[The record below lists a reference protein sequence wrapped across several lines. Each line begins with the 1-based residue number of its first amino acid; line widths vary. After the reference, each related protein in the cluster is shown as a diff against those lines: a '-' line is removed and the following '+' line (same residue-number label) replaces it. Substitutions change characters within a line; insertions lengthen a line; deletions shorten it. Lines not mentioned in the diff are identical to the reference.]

1 VADGVIQVPPDSTGA
16 KTRTRTRVVGANTVH
31 EQYIAQSADPTY
43 YVWSTP
49 AACAQNRQVLSLLN
63 TSATQVIKVRKLF
76 LINAQLTAVTGVG
89 LQYDVKRISTLT
101 GGTAIT
107 PNPADTAD
115 GALSGFTCAAGG
127 TVTEGVLLYSWYT
140 MNDEI
145 GVTAAAAVGGY
156 LQASISMQPE
166 GNEVKELNLRNGEGF
181 TVKQITNST
190 VGSYGA
196 LAVVTVEAI

>member
-1 VADGVIQVPPDSTGA
+1 VADSLVQVPPDSTGA
-16 KTRTRTRVVGANTVH
+16 KMRTRTRVIGGNTVH
-31 EQYIAQSADPTY
+31 EQYIAQGADPTY

-49 AACAQNRQVLSLLN
+49 AACAQNRQVLALLN
-63 TSATQVIKVRKLF
+63 TSSTQVIKLRKLF

-115 GALSGFTCAAGG
+115 GAMTGFTCASGG

-140 MNDEI
+140 MNDEV
-145 GVTAAAAVGGY
+145 GLTAAAAVGGY